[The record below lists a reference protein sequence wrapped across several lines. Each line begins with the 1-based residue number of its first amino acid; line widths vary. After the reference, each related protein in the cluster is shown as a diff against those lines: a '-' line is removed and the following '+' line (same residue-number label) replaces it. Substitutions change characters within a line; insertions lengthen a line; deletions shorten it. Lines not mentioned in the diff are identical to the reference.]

1 MTYDPTPHL
10 ALLQGAIDNFKE
22 IDTRLSENIPE
33 GVDIPA
39 GELVI
44 LDRAYI
50 AVCDATAEVDAEFWD
65 VFEEGGLTPEAALL
79 ATAAFVGFQY
89 VA

>member
-1 MTYDPTPHL
+1 MSDPTRHL
-10 ALLQGAIDNFKE
+10 AMLQGAIDNFRA
-22 IDTRLSENIPE
+22 IDEHLSDVIPE

-50 AVCDATAEVDAEFWD
+50 AVCDAVAEVDAEFWD
-65 VFEEGGLTPEAALL
+65 VFEEEGLTPEAALL